1 MVLQVR
7 LSLSRHINVRSNTHI
22 IRKQCPLSKVME
34 DALLHPAQPRPSG
47 WRFII
52 SPAISN
58 TTYTM
63 LPLVGFYFFLMLLS
77 IKTIKKKLNL
87 LEISKAL
94 NGLCIF
100 ELSFKGLAWMT
111 TINPSLDFLR
121 RSSRST
127 AAEPRQCPAVDR
139 GSSKTQLYQ
148 KYQFNCTHYI

>member
-1 MVLQVR
+1 MR

-34 DALLHPAQPRPSG
+34 DALLHLEQPCPSG

-52 SPAISN
+52 STAICN

-63 LPLVGFYFFLMLLS
+63 LPLVGSFCFYFFLMLLS
-77 IKTIKKKLNL
+77 IKTPKQKLNL
-87 LEISKAL
+87 LEISKVL
-94 NGLCIF
+94 IVLCIF
-100 ELSFKGLAWMT
+100 ELTFKGLAWMT
-111 TINPSLDFLR
+111 AVNPSLDFLR

-127 AAEPRQCPAVDR
+127 AAEPRQCPAVDM